1 MSIFACARH
10 IGIACIACVAPVDVS
25 YAQPNFDDPPSHS
38 SVTLVAESN
47 GLVPNTTST
56 IAFEFELDTGWH
68 TYADSV
74 NDTGSPLLIF
84 WSLPDG
90 VEVGEPIW
98 PASHRYVQAG
108 GLLDHVY
115 EDKLV
120 VRLPVSTD
128 ADVELGSDAVISVS
142 LEWLVCDDS
151 KCVPQYAEVS
161 ISLPVVISAS
171 DGKNAG
177 VIADARNEAGKLLTG
192 GRNDSVMVDWQND
205 TLVLNNVLGYG
216 MSFIPGPGC
225 IEPIELL
232 TRGHS
237 DSGRLQLRFNFD
249 EEPRGVVEGWVRLH
263 KIEGVNAVPIKDD
276 LYLVRLKRGQKPML
290 ILGETQ

>member
-1 MSIFACARH
+1 MGIFAFARH
-10 IGIACIACVAPVDVS
+10 IGIACIACVAPAVGAC
-25 YAQPNFDDPPSHS
+25 AQPDFEDPPAHS
-38 SVTLVAESN
+38 SVTLVAEAV
-47 GLVPNTTST
+47 GLSPDTTST
-56 IAFEFELDTGWH
+56 LAFIFELDEGWH

-84 WSLPDG
+84 WALPDG

-120 VRLPVSTD
+120 ITLPVSVD
-128 ADVELGSDAVISVS
+128 ADVELGSEAVISAS

-151 KCVPQYAEVS
+151 VCVPQFAEVS
-161 ISLPVVISAS
+161 VSLPVVRSAAN
-171 DGKNAG
+171 GTNAG
-177 VIADARNEAGKLLTG
+177 IIADARKHAGKLLTG
-192 GRNDSVMVDWQND
+192 ARDDSVMVDWQND
-205 TLVLNNVLGYG
+205 TLILSNVLGYG

-225 IEPIELL
+225 IKPIELL

-237 DSGRLQLRFNFD
+237 DTGRLELKFDFN
-249 EEPRGVVEGWVRLH
+249 EEPRGIVEGWVRLH
-263 KIEGVNAVPIKDD
+263 EIKGRNAVPINDD

-290 ILGETQ
+290 ILGNTQ